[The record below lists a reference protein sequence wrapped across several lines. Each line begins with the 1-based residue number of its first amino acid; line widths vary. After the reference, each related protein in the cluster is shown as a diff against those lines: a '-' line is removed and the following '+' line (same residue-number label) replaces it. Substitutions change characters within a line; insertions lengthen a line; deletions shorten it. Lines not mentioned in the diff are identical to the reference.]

1 MKNNL
6 KVWRAQNNITQQG
19 LAEAVGVSRQS
30 INAIETGRYEPST
43 ALSLKIA
50 QVLKTRIENLF
61 SLEDS
66 DWVKN

>member
-50 QVLKTRIENLF
+50 QVLKTRVENLF

>member
-19 LAEAVGVSRQS
+19 LADAVGVSRQS

-50 QVLKTRIENLF
+50 QVLKTRVENLF
-61 SLEDS
+61 SLEDT
-66 DWVKN
+66 DWEKN

>member
-50 QVLKTRIENLF
+50 QVLKTRVENLF
-61 SLEDS
+61 SLEDT
-66 DWVKN
+66 DW